1 MSDPILDRYGILM
14 TYNSVDVASPSPSSS
29 ATTAT
34 SGMTDEEQR
43 ERRASIKA
51 ILLDPKISPQ
61 SKRLSIQG
69 LMDGRRRSSCCGSS
83 VTTTVAGGMYA
94 SAAAGANGTSSPES
108 SGGSS
113 YPTSVPYNNISAELL
128 MYSASL
134 SSEVQ
139 QAISVRME
147 NNRPLC
153 RHYERN
159 CTIISPCCGV
169 AFGCRICHDECQ
181 TLPPPF
187 LLHDSKIA
195 ASHQHSTTQLSNAN
209 ATSHRTASMPAS
221 ISGVTALL
229 PADNQHKID
238 RFSIAEVIC
247 RQCYT
252 RQSSKT

>member
-14 TYNSVDVASPSPSSS
+14 TYNSVAARSSS
-29 ATTAT
+29 CTGTP
-34 SGMTDEEQR
+34 GMTDDEQR

-51 ILLDPKISPQ
+51 IMVDPNTSPQ

-83 VTTTVAGGMYA
+83 VTALAGSSTAAAGTYA
-94 SAAAGANGTSSPES
+94 SAALGANNSPES
-108 SGGSS
+108 SGPFYSS
-113 YPTSVPYNNISAELL
+113 SVPFHDISAELL
-128 MYSASL
+128 LHSASL
-134 SSEVQ
+134 NIEVQ

-147 NNRPLC
+147 KNRPLC
-153 RHYERN
+153 QHYERN
-159 CTIISPCCGV
+159 CTIISPCCGA

-187 LLHDSKIA
+187 LLNDSKISA
-195 ASHQHSTTQLSNAN
+195 AANAN
-209 ATSHRTASMPAS
+209 SYFNGEKEPSSSQLRSASMSARN
-221 ISGVTALL
+221 GVVSTFL
-229 PADNQHKID
+229 PSDNQHKID
-238 RFSIAEVIC
+238 RFRIAEVIC